1 MKMWINN
8 HKVLKELRD
17 KRLAASES
25 ENDNNTTSDNNQN
38 ANSKPSVSDTT
49 TKETSQ

>member
-1 MKMWINN
+1 MHSNE
-8 HKVLKELRD
+8 LKELRD

-38 ANSKPSVSDTT
+38 ANSKPSVPDTT